1 MNSFGLGRRK
11 SSVARILL
19 TTSQSPELF
28 INQKLN
34 FDYFQQDPG
43 TTYYIQKFLEQ
54 FSKPYKIVINVS
66 GGGITGQR
74 EAIGLALSKILCQLE
89 KKSELLPIFTNLTQD
104 SRIKERRKYG
114 LKKARK
120 AQQYSKR

>member
-1 MNSFGLGRRK
+1 MNYYGLGRRK

-19 TTSQSPELF
+19 IETTSSELL

-43 TTYYIQKFLEQ
+43 TTYYIGNFLKQ
-54 FSKPYKIVINVS
+54 FSKSYKIVINVS

-74 EAIGLALSKILCQLE
+74 EAIGLALSKILCQVE
-89 KKSELLPIFTNLTQD
+89 SELSPMFKNLTQD
-104 SRIKERRKYG
+104 SRIKERKKYG

>member
-1 MNSFGLGRRK
+1 MNYYGLGRRK
-11 SSVARILL
+11 SSVARILF
-19 TTSQSPELF
+19 TESTSSQLF

-43 TTYYIQKFLEQ
+43 TTYYIQTFLEQ
-54 FSKPYKIVINVS
+54 LSKPYKIVINVS
-66 GGGITGQR
+66 GGGTTGQR
-74 EAIGLALSKILCQLE
+74 EAIGLALSKIFCQLDTQ
-89 KKSELLPIFTNLTQD
+89 SEFLPFKTLTQD